1 MKQAVDE
8 SQNNEVEILVSDK
21 DRQRIAGRA
30 ADRLPDRSQT
40 AEEIAIAEQVRQRL
54 EDRHI

>member
-1 MKQAVDE
+1 MAADDQ
-8 SQNNEVEILVSDK
+8 NEVLVSEK
-21 DRQRIAGRA
+21 DRQRIEGRHQSA

-40 AEEIAIAEQVRQRL
+40 SEEIAIAEQVRQRL